1 MSIRREAVRRPGKE
15 TTMNKTLW
23 IVQALLAA
31 LFLFAG
37 GMKFAMPAAE
47 LAKVSPFPVAFI
59 WFIGVCEVLGAIG
72 LIVPAL
78 TRIRPSLT
86 PLAAAG
92 LTIIMVGAVVSTV
105 AVGPAAPAII
115 PGMVGVFAAFV
126 AWGRNR
132 LAPLS
137 R

>member
-1 MSIRREAVRRPGKE
+1 
-15 TTMNKTLW
+15 MNKTLW

-37 GMKFAMPAAE
+37 GTKFAMPAAE
-47 LAKVSPFPVAFI
+47 LAKVSPFPLWFI
-59 WFIGVCEVLGAIG
+59 LFIGVCEVLGAIG
-72 LIVPAL
+72 LIVPAI

-92 LTIIMVGAVVSTV
+92 LTIIMIGAVVSTV
-105 AVGPAAPAII
+105 AIAPVASAIF
-115 PGMVGVFAAFV
+115 PFVAGVLAAFV
-126 AWGRNR
+126 AYGRNR
-132 LAPLS
+132 LVPLS